1 MAPFIGRRLRKG
13 AATTAVAAA
22 AMAALTASQ
31 APGFAAQEHGDGDHR
46 DRDRASGAQ
55 PSPDTPIDGDSSY
68 HTDLPPLTKPDK
80 PGSSID
86 LPGFPGSSAKAEAGI
101 PASVLAAYKKAE
113 ASLRESRPGCNLPW
127 QLLAAIGKVE
137 SGQARGGN
145 VDQEGTTVSP
155 ILGPALNGNGFAL
168 IKDSDGGE
176 FDGDTTHDRA
186 VGPMQFIPSTWA
198 GWGRD
203 GNGDG
208 RSDPNNIYDAALAAG
223 NYLCAKNRDLSVQAD
238 LNAAIL
244 GYNRS
249 QEYLNTVLSWF
260 EYYKSGTHEVPD
272 GAGVL
277 PSERSDPP
285 GGGSTSGSKTGSKE
299 SGKGNGSGKDK
310 GDGSGKGG
318 GGAHTLPK
326 PGGGRG
332 GSTTPS
338 PGTGDDGP
346 GQTPGPTLP
355 TTPTTPPTTPA
366 PKPTGTA
373 KLTAV
378 GAKQLTATAGET
390 FSGSPKILAVDATGK
405 PVAAARV
412 KYEIRGETSARF
424 IGLLRSATVLT
435 GPDGTAT
442 APKLLAGEQA
452 GSFTLRA
459 TAVGHEKVAPV
470 DFAGTV
476 KPRPVPQAD
485 ALARLGDSVL
495 KTGTGGSFAD
505 LLTVKATHKG
515 KVAAGVPVTATMI
528 TDAKKPELNDK
539 GPYFL
544 DAKGKPVRTLTG
556 LKTNALG
563 QLTLPKI
570 LTDQHEGSY
579 LLRLTTADGGVLD
592 VELTVTP
599 AAAS

>member
-1 MAPFIGRRLRKG
+1 MAPLIGRRLRKG

-31 APGFAAQEHGDGDHR
+31 APGFAAQEHADGDHR
-46 DRDRASGAQ
+46 DRDRAAGAQ
-55 PSPDTPIDGDSSY
+55 PSPDTPIDGGGSY

-86 LPGFPGSSAKAEAGI
+86 LPGFPGSSTKAEAGI

-113 ASLRESRPGCNLPW
+113 AALKESKPGCNLPW

-145 VDQEGTTVSP
+145 VDDKGTTVSP

-168 IKDSDGGE
+168 IKDTDGGE

-198 GWGRD
+198 NWSED

-223 NYLCAKNRDLSVQAD
+223 YYLCANDRDLSVQED
-238 LNAAIL
+238 INKAIL
-244 GYNRS
+244 GYNHS

-272 GAGVL
+272 GTGVQ

-285 GGGSTSGSKTGSKE
+285 GNGSKAGSKE
-299 SGKGNGSGKDK
+299 SGKDKGKGGDKGKDK
-310 GDGSGKGG
+310 ESGKGNDG
-318 GGAHTLPK
+318 PRTLPK
-326 PGGGRG
+326 PEDDRD
-332 GSTTPS
+332 GSTPPSPDPGDGGTQTPS
-338 PGTGDDGP
+338 PN
-346 GQTPGPTLP
+346 LP
-355 TTPTTPPTTPA
+355 KPPTTPPTTPA

-390 FSGSPKILAVDATGK
+390 FSGSPKVRGVDAEGK

-424 IGLLRSATVLT
+424 LGLVRSVTVLT
-435 GPDGTAT
+435 GLDGTAT
-442 APKLLAGEQA
+442 APKLLAGEQP

-459 TAVGHEKVAPV
+459 TAVGREKVAPV
-470 DFAGTV
+470 DYAGTV
-476 KPRPVPQAD
+476 KARPVPQAD
-485 ALARLGDSVL
+485 ALARLGDGVL

-505 LLTVKATHKG
+505 LLTVKATNKG
-515 KVAAGVPVTATMI
+515 KAAAGVPVTATMI
-528 TDAKKPELNDK
+528 TDAKKPQVNDK

-570 LTDQHEGSY
+570 LTDEHEGSY
-579 LLRLTTADGGVLD
+579 LLRLTTADGAVLD

-599 AAAS
+599 AAAD

>member
-1 MAPFIGRRLRKG
+1 MAPLIGRRLRKG

-55 PSPDTPIDGDSSY
+55 PSPDTPIDGGGSY

-113 ASLRESRPGCNLPW
+113 AALKESKPGCNLPW

-145 VDQEGTTVSP
+145 VDAEGTTVSP

-223 NYLCAKNRDLSVQAD
+223 NYLCANGRDLSVQKH

-277 PSERSDPP
+277 PSERSDPS
-285 GGGSTSGSKTGSKE
+285 GDGSKQGSESGSKE
-299 SGKGNGSGKDK
+299 SGKGNGK
-310 GDGSGKGG
+310 GGGSGKGDD
-318 GGAHTLPK
+318 GARTLPK

-332 GSTTPS
+332 GSTSPS
-338 PGTGDDGP
+338 PVPGGGGTE
-346 GQTPGPTLP
+346 TPGGPQLP
-355 TTPTTPPTTPA
+355 TPPTTPPTTPA

-373 KLTAV
+373 KLTAI

-390 FSGSPKILAVDATGK
+390 FSGSPKVLAMDAKGK

-424 IGLLRSATVLT
+424 LGLVRSVTVLT
-435 GPDGTAT
+435 GPDGTAI
-442 APKLLAGEQA
+442 APKMLAGEKA
-452 GSFTLRA
+452 GSFTLRT
-459 TAVGHEKVAPV
+459 TAVGRDKVAPV

-485 ALARLGDSVL
+485 ALARLGEGVL
-495 KTGTGGSFAD
+495 TTGAGGSFAD
-505 LLTVKATHKG
+505 LLTVKATYKG

-528 TDAKKPELNDK
+528 KDAKKPELNDK

-570 LTDQHEGSY
+570 LTDEHAGTY
-579 LLRLTTADGGVLD
+579 LLRLTTADGAVLD
-592 VELTVTP
+592 VELKVTP

>member
-1 MAPFIGRRLRKG
+1 MLLQVHDELVFDVAPGERWSRWARG
-13 AATTAVAAA
+13 AGPPA
-22 AMAALTASQ
+22 AMAA
-31 APGFAAQEHGDGDHR
+31 DG
-46 DRDRASGAQ
+46 SG
-55 PSPDTPIDGDSSY
+55 S
-68 HTDLPPLTKPDK
+68 
-80 PGSSID
+80 
-86 LPGFPGSSAKAEAGI
+86 
-101 PASVLAAYKKAE
+101 
-113 ASLRESRPGCNLPW
+113 
-127 QLLAAIGKVE
+127 
-137 SGQARGGN
+137 
-145 VDQEGTTVSP
+145 
-155 ILGPALNGNGFAL
+155 LGPALNGNGFAL
-168 IKDSDGGE
+168 IKDTDGGE

-223 NYLCAKNRDLSVQAD
+223 NYLCANNRDLSVQQD
-238 LNAAIL
+238 INAAIL

-272 GAGVL
+272 GTGVL

-285 GGGSTSGSKTGSKE
+285 GDGSSGSKSGPKPGSKE
-299 SGKGNGSGKDK
+299 SGKGSGKDK
-310 GDGSGKGG
+310 GDGSGKGD

-326 PGGGRG
+326 PDDGRG
-332 GSTTPS
+332 GSASPS
-338 PGTGDDGP
+338 PGP
-346 GQTPGPTLP
+346 GQTPGPQLP
-355 TTPTTPPTTPA
+355 TPPTTPPTTPA

-390 FSGSPKILAVDATGK
+390 FTGAPKVRAVDAEGK

-412 KYEIRGETSARF
+412 KYEIRGETGARF
-424 IGLLRSATVLT
+424 LGLVRSFTLLT
-435 GPDGTAT
+435 GLDGTAT
-442 APKLLAGEQA
+442 APKLLAGEQT

-459 TAVGHEKVAPV
+459 TAVGREVAPV
-470 DFAGTV
+470 DFAATV
-476 KPRPVPQAD
+476 KPRPVPRAD
-485 ALARLGDSVL
+485 ALARLGDGVL
-495 KTGTGGSFAD
+495 KAGTGGSFAD
-505 LLTVKATHKG
+505 LLTVKATNKG

-528 TDAKKPELNDK
+528 TDAKKPQQNDK

-544 DAKGKPVRTLTG
+544 DADGKPVRTLTG
-556 LKTNALG
+556 LQTNALG

-570 LTDQHEGSY
+570 LTDEHAGTY
-579 LLRLTTADGGVLD
+579 LLRLTTADGAVLD
-592 VELTVTP
+592 VELTVTE

>member
-1 MAPFIGRRLRKG
+1 MAPLIGRRLRKG

-31 APGFAAQEHGDGDHR
+31 APGFAAQDYGDGDH
-46 DRDRASGAQ
+46 RDRASGAQ
-55 PSPDTPIDGDSSY
+55 PSPDTPIDGGGSY
-68 HTDLPPLTKPDK
+68 HTELPPLTKPDK
-80 PGSSID
+80 PGSSVD
-86 LPGFPGSSAKAEAGI
+86 LPGFPGSSAKAQAGI

-113 ASLRESRPGCNLPW
+113 AALRESKPGCNLPW

-145 VDQEGTTVSP
+145 VDREGTTVSP

-198 GWGRD
+198 GWGQD

-223 NYLCAKNRDLSVQAD
+223 NYLCANNRDLSVQKD

-277 PSERSDPP
+277 PSERSEPSGD
-285 GGGSTSGSKTGSKE
+285 GSKQGSPSGSKE
-299 SGKGNGSGKDK
+299 SGKGNGSGK
-310 GDGSGKGG
+310 GDGSGKGN

-326 PGGGRG
+326 PDETDDGRG
-332 GSTTPS
+332 GSTSPS
-338 PGTGDDGP
+338 PDPTDEGP
-346 GQTPGPTLP
+346 GQTPGPNLP
-355 TTPTTPPTTPA
+355 TPPTTPPTTPA
-366 PKPTGTA
+366 PKPTGAA
-373 KLTAV
+373 KLTAI
-378 GAKQLTATAGET
+378 GAQQLTATAGET
-390 FSGSPKILAVDATGK
+390 FSRSPKVLAVDAKGK

-424 IGLLRSATVLT
+424 IGLVRSITLLT
-435 GPDGTAT
+435 GPDGTVT
-442 APKLLAGEQA
+442 APKMLAGEKA

-459 TAVGHEKVAPV
+459 TAVGRDKVAPV
-470 DFAGTV
+470 DYAGTV

-485 ALARLGDSVL
+485 ALARLGDGVL
-495 KTGTGGSFAD
+495 TAEAGGSFAD
-505 LLTVKATHKG
+505 LLTVKATYKG

-528 TDAKKPELNDK
+528 KDAKKPELNDK

-544 DAKGKPVRTLTG
+544 DAEDKPVRTLTG

-563 QLTLPKI
+563 QLMLPKV
-570 LTDQHEGSY
+570 LTDEHAGTY
-579 LLRLTTADGGVLD
+579 LLRLTTADGAVLD
-592 VELTVTP
+592 VELKVTP

>member
-1 MAPFIGRRLRKG
+1 MAPLIGRRLRKG

-31 APGFAAQEHGDGDHR
+31 APGFAAQGHGDRDHR

-86 LPGFPGSSAKAEAGI
+86 LPGFPGSSTRAEAGI

-113 ASLRESRPGCNLPW
+113 ATLRDSKPGCNLPW

-145 VDQEGTTVSP
+145 VDSDGTTVSP

-168 IKDSDGGE
+168 IKDTDGGE

-198 GWGRD
+198 NWSQD

-208 RSDPNNIYDAALAAG
+208 SSDPNNIYDAALAAG
-223 NYLCAKNRDLSVQAD
+223 YYLCANNRDLSVQKD
-238 LNAAIL
+238 INAAIL
-244 GYNRS
+244 GYNHS

-272 GAGVL
+272 GTGVL
-277 PSERSDPP
+277 PSEKSVPP
-285 GGGSTSGSKTGSKE
+285 GGGSKE
-299 SGKGNGSGKDK
+299 SGKGGKDSEK
-310 GDGSGKGG
+310 GKEKDKDSGKGNG
-318 GGAHTLPK
+318 GMHTLPK
-326 PGGGRG
+326 PDDEPEN
-332 GSTTPS
+332 SPS
-338 PGTGDDGP
+338 PPPGKDDDP
-346 GQTPGPTLP
+346 GQTPGSQLP
-355 TTPTTPPTTPA
+355 KPPTTPPTTPA
-366 PKPTGTA
+366 PKPTGAA

-390 FSGSPKILAVDATGK
+390 FTGSPKVRAVDSKGK

-412 KYEIRGETSARF
+412 KYEIRGVTSARF
-424 IGLLRSATVLT
+424 LGLMRSVTVLT

-442 APKLLAGEQA
+442 APKLLAGERT

-459 TAVGHEKVAPV
+459 TAVGREQVTPV
-470 DFAGTV
+470 DFAATV
-476 KPRPVPQAD
+476 KARPVPQAD
-485 ALARLGDSVL
+485 ALARLGEGEF
-495 KTGTGGSFAD
+495 KAGTSGSFAD
-505 LLTVKATHKG
+505 LLTVKATNKG
-515 KVAAGVPVTATMI
+515 KAAAGVPVTATMI
-528 TDAKKPELNDK
+528 KDTKKPELNDK

-570 LTDQHEGSY
+570 LTDEHAGSY
-579 LLRLTTADGGVLD
+579 LLRLTTADGAVLD

-599 AAAS
+599 DTP

>member
-1 MAPFIGRRLRKG
+1 MAPLIGRRLRKG

-31 APGFAAQEHGDGDHR
+31 APGFAAQEHGDRDHR
-46 DRDRASGAQ
+46 DRDRASGA
-55 PSPDTPIDGDSSY
+55 PSPDTPIDGGSSY

-86 LPGFPGSSAKAEAGI
+86 LPGLPGSSAKAEAGI

-113 ASLRESRPGCNLPW
+113 AALREAKPGCNLPW

-137 SGQARGGN
+137 SGQARGGS
-145 VDQEGTTVSP
+145 VDREGTTVSP
-155 ILGPALNGNGFAL
+155 ILGPALNGNGFAM
-168 IKDSDGGE
+168 IKDTDGGE

-198 GWGRD
+198 NWSQD

-223 NYLCAKNRDLSVQAD
+223 FYLCANNRDLSVQAD
-238 LNAAIL
+238 INKAIL
-244 GYNRS
+244 GYNHSR
-249 QEYLNTVLSWF
+249 EYLNTVLSWF
-260 EYYKSGTHEVPD
+260 EYYKRGTHEVPD
-272 GAGVL
+272 GTGVL
-277 PSERSDPP
+277 PSERSGPSGD
-285 GGGSTSGSKTGSKE
+285 GSKSGSKE
-299 SGKGNGSGKDK
+299 SGKDKGNGSGKDT
-310 GDGSGKGG
+310 DSGKGN

-326 PGGGRG
+326 PDDKPD
-332 GSTTPS
+332 GSSPS
-338 PGTGDDGP
+338 TDPDDDP
-346 GQTPGPTLP
+346 GQTPLP
-355 TTPTTPPTTPA
+355 QLPKPPTTPPTTPA

-378 GAKQLTATAGET
+378 GAKQFTATAGGT
-390 FSGSPKILAVDATGK
+390 FTGAPKVHAVNAEGE
-405 PVAAARV
+405 PVAAAGV
-412 KYEIRGETSARF
+412 KYEIRGETGARF
-424 IGLLRSATVLT
+424 LGLVRSVTVLT
-435 GPDGTAT
+435 GADGTAT
-442 APKLLAGEQA
+442 APKLLAGEQT

-459 TAVGHEKVAPV
+459 TAVGREQVAPV
-470 DFAGTV
+470 DFAASV
-476 KPRPVPQAD
+476 KARPVPQAD
-485 ALARLGDSVL
+485 ALARLGDGVL
-495 KTGTGGSFAD
+495 KAGTGGSFAD
-505 LLTVKATHKG
+505 LLTVKATNKG

-528 TDAKKPELNDK
+528 TDAKKPEPNDK

-556 LKTNALG
+556 LKTDALG
-563 QLTLPKI
+563 RLTLPKI
-570 LTDQHEGSY
+570 LTDEHAGTY
-579 LLRLTTADGGVLD
+579 LLRLTTANGVVLD